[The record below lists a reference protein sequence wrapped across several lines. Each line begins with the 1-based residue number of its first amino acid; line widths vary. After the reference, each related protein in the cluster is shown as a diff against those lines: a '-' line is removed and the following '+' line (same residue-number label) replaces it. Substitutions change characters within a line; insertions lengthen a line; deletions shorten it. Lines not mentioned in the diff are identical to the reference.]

1 MNKVDIVGI
10 GKNGEKI
17 IFIGIVSD
25 ALLKRLKKLSPEAE
39 VIRKE
44 VFTISEKEPWKVSFK
59 VMIKDG
65 KETLTVV
72 YDVPVIC
79 LHIYKELMKDGFVV
93 VHIPRG
99 KKNLLKEREEI
110 TSEAI
115 KENFLGKLLFFPEE
129 IDAVDIFSEV
139 GGDGPITFVKERTS
153 FLVSGVEINAGEP
166 ILWAYPVGEQKEL
179 PQLPKEVSLKSLEI
193 NRSGDVHLCL
203 DGEID
208 VIFSLFGAPMP
219 PLLALMESNRLKI
232 KLFDKKRGFETVS
245 IEIPDVLPL
254 LGKLIVSTSAFRE
267 LVIKSGRKSV
277 NSLLNR
283 RKNLLN

>member
-79 LHIYKELMKDGFVV
+79 LHIYKELMKDGFAV
-93 VHIPRG
+93 VHLP
-99 KKNLLKEREEI
+99 KKEKKRLKERKEI
-110 TSEAI
+110 TP
-115 KENFLGKLLFFPEE
+115 KTLRENVLGKLLFFPEE

-153 FLVSGVEINAGEP
+153 FLVSGVEVNAGEP
-166 ILWAYPVGEQKEL
+166 ILWAYPVEEQKEL
-179 PQLPKEVSLKSLEI
+179 PSLPKETSLKFLEI
-193 NRSGDVHLCL
+193 NRNGDVHLCL
-203 DGEID
+203 DGKID

-219 PLLALMESNRLKI
+219 SFLALTESNKLKI
-232 KLFDKKRGFETVS
+232 KLFDKKGNFKTVS
-245 IEIPDVLPL
+245 VEIPDVLPL
-254 LGKLIVSTSAFRE
+254 LGRLIVSTSAFKEFVR
-267 LVIKSGRKSV
+267 
-277 NSLLNR
+277 NNR
-283 RKNLLN
+283 NPLSKKENLLN